1 MYAKLKHYASPK
13 EAITIEI
20 SKIVSLSWFSSSMN
34 MIGIEPIIAIR
45 NDTIQAVLKLENLI
59 KGAVVKFPSTY
70 ENSLIVL
77 FA

>member
-1 MYAKLKHYASPK
+1 
-13 EAITIEI
+13 
-20 SKIVSLSWFSSSMN
+20 

-59 KGAVVKFPSTY
+59 KGAVVKFPITY